1 MRGSCNQDSNLN
13 GPAALGYVREPD
25 AAHGSGECAVL
36 NSRHLSF
43 GLLARAI
50 LVAGLA
56 IAAAPAPAAA
66 QNLFDF
72 FFNGA
77 RRPSPPPTVTAY
89 ADPQAEPS
97 GARPSDQ
104 RAESGPAVSYCVR
117 LCDGRFFPIQRSAAT
132 PIEICNSFCPA
143 SPTKVFSGG
152 GIDHAVARDGA
163 RYADLSNAFAYRTRI
178 VPGCTCNG
186 KDAFGLA
193 PMKASEDPT
202 LRPGDVVA
210 TADGFVAYSGSRK
223 RVADFTPINSASGV
237 SAESKRQLAQTRIAP
252 AVAPAGPAQAVNSAL
267 NSSASGRDGDTRQVQ
282 LER

>member
-1 MRGSCNQDSNLN
+1 MRGSCIQDSNLN

-25 AAHGSGECAVL
+25 VAHGSGERTVL
-36 NSRHLSF
+36 KSRHMSF

-50 LVAGLA
+50 LVAALA

-72 FFNGA
+72 FFSGA
-77 RRPSPPPTVTAY
+77 RRPSPPPMATAY
-89 ADPQAEPS
+89 ADPQADPS
-97 GARPSDQ
+97 AARSDAGP
-104 RAESGPAVSYCVR
+104 RAESGPSVSYCVR

-132 PIEICNSFCPA
+132 PVEICNSFCPA

-152 GIDHAVARDGA
+152 NIDHAVARDGS
-163 RYADLSNAFAYRTRI
+163 RYADLSNAFTYRTRV

-193 PMKASEDPT
+193 PIKAAEDPT
-202 LRPGDVVA
+202 LRQGDVVA
-210 TADGFVAYSGSRK
+210 TEDGFVAYSGSHK
-223 RVADFTPINSASGV
+223 RSADFTPINSASGV

-252 AVAPAGPAQAVNSAL
+252 AIAPAGSAQNINSA
-267 NSSASGRDGDTRQVQ
+267 ASGRDGNTRQVQ